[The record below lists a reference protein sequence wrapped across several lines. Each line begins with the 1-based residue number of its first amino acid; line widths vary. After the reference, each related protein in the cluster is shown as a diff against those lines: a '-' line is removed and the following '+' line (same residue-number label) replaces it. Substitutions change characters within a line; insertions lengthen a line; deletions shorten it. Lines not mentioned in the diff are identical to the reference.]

1 MVPSAVEQL
10 EEALN
15 QRELAEEKFKAKMK
29 EVVKKLKEE
38 TIQLAE
44 LRLQQRPPKQP
55 KRQIDLNVEDTS
67 DLENLFGLD
76 RFNLLKTALAP
87 VVVGVIEPYY
97 REQFLPELQRTGRLV
112 AGLDKPM
119 CASIIKKII
128 AECIREFAGS
138 GLDYPTELLEWAA
151 TWRSKIE
158 SKVERECQLLREK
171 TGPTGRPRP
180 SIGD

>member
-67 DLENLFGLD
+67 DLENLFG
-76 RFNLLKTALAP
+76 RKKNFFFLLF
-87 VVVGVIEPYY
+87 
-97 REQFLPELQRTGRLV
+97 FLFSLIHFL
-112 AGLDKPM
+112 
-119 CASIIKKII
+119 IIKTN
-128 AECIREFAGS
+128 R
-138 GLDYPTELLEWAA
+138 
-151 TWRSKIE
+151 
-158 SKVERECQLLREK
+158 
-171 TGPTGRPRP
+171 
-180 SIGD
+180 